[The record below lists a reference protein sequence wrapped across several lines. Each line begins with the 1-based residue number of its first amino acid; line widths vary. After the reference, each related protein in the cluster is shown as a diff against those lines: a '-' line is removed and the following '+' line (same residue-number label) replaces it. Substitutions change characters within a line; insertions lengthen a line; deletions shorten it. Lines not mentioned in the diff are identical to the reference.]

1 MNTKALLEV
10 QGIRKTFHET
20 EVLKGVDLAIYPGQ
34 VVCIIGPSGSGKS
47 TLLRTMNRLEEPSA
61 GQIFFRGQPTL
72 GPGIKAHE
80 VRRDIGMVFQ
90 SFHLFANKTVLENCT
105 LGPIQVKGIH
115 PAEAKKNALTVLE
128 QVGMQ
133 SYADRP
139 SNALSGGQKQRV
151 AIARALAMN
160 PDLVLFDEP
169 TSALDPENVG
179 DVLDVMKQLAEQ
191 GMTMVVVTHEMAF
204 ARAVADHVVMMDE
217 GQIIEQGPPEAVLAH
232 PQHERTIQFL
242 NRFLNH

>member
-1 MNTKALLEV
+1 MNNKPLLEV
-10 QGIRKTFHET
+10 QGIRKIFHDI

-72 GPGIKAHE
+72 GASIKAHE

-105 LGPIQVKGIH
+105 LGPIQVKGMNPI
-115 PAEAKKNALTVLE
+115 EAKKTALAVLE

-133 SYADRP
+133 SFADRP

-151 AIARALAMN
+151 AIARALAMK

-217 GQIIEQGPPEAVLAH
+217 GQIIEQGPPEDVLVH

>member
-1 MNTKALLEV
+1 MNTKPLLEV
-10 QGIRKTFHET
+10 QGIRKTFHDT

-47 TLLRTMNRLEEPSA
+47 TLLRTMNRLEEPSL
-61 GQIFFRGQPTL
+61 GQIFFRGEPTL
-72 GPGIKAHE
+72 GAPIKAHD
-80 VRRDIGMVFQ
+80 VRREIGMVFQ
-90 SFHLFANKTVLENCT
+90 SFHLFANKSVIDNCT
-105 LGPIQVKGIH
+105 LGPIHVLGKT
-115 PAEAKKNALTVLE
+115 PSEAKKHALAVLE

-133 SYADRP
+133 AFANRP
-139 SNALSGGQKQRV
+139 SQTLSGGQKQRV

-160 PDLVLFDEP
+160 PALVLFDEP

-179 DVLDVMKQLAEQ
+179 DVLDVMKQLAEK

-204 ARAVADHVVMMDE
+204 ARAVADHVVMMDD
-217 GQIIEQGPPEAVLAH
+217 GQIIEQGRPEDVLEH